1 MSLMKPLVLHLLK
14 CKQFILH
21 GIEWVK
27 YSNWTTSSLQS
38 QVCQNLLIK
47 MRSICQKLGEKLLKY
62 AIFLLLFKISSFL
75 YHSNLPARA
84 LNSSNT
90 VGMRRHLTTIQ
101 SWLPGQNA
109 TILLW
114 RVRRGRGDPLSVTKI
129 FCCMLVGN
137 FVASRSGAGGR
148 RPRRR
153 KGRTVGEWDWG
164 VKKGTGHVRPSRSAL
179 PSL

>member
-21 GIEWVK
+21 GIECVK
-27 YSNWTTSSLQS
+27 YSNLTISSQQS

-84 LNSSNT
+84 LELKKTLTISRLNPCKNVSLSLSIQSGCQAYLCNT
-90 VGMRRHLTTIQ
+90 KFRKWQTVKWEMHLTNQLVAAGAFFVIERNSAHRPKATGTFHMG
-101 SWLPGQNA
+101 WLP
-109 TILLW
+109 W
-114 RVRRGRGDPLSVTKI
+114 
-129 FCCMLVGN
+129 
-137 FVASRSGAGGR
+137 
-148 RPRRR
+148 RR
-153 KGRTVGEWDWG
+153 KRFHEFVMY
-164 VKKGTGHVRPSRSAL
+164 
-179 PSL
+179 